1 MEIATRDISGA
12 GKVKN
17 IQQKRYCLLCVVLS
31 LFLITT
37 LVLVGNSFGATGFPQ
52 DDPYKVVKDAINE
65 IIGVLQNP
73 AYKGECNKEKRRAK
87 LRELVYQIFDFQET
101 SKWVLGRHRRQFTP
115 KQFKEFSDLFA
126 KLLEKTYIKK
136 VESYSGQK
144 IIFGREIKF
153 SRNKVEIRTKVLY
166 NGQEV
171 PIYYRLIRKHGKWV
185 GYDVVIDGV
194 SLVKNYRSQFNELLR
209 KKSPEKV
216 LEEMRNK
223 INQPEKGDGS
233 SAAGA

>member
-1 MEIATRDISGA
+1 MFERYPGIGRIMKMKLMKGISTCRILA
-12 GKVKN
+12 VFMA
-17 IQQKRYCLLCVVLS
+17 I
-31 LFLITT
+31 LFISSGS
-37 LVLVGNSFGATGFPQ
+37 VYAGFPQ
-52 DDPYKVVKDAINE
+52 DDPYKVVKDAING

-73 AYKGECNKEKRRAK
+73 AYKGECNKERRRAR

-101 SKWVLGRHRRQFTP
+101 SKWVLGRHRRQFSP
-115 KQFKEFSDLFA
+115 EQFQEFSDLFA
-126 KLLEKTYIKK
+126 KLLEKTYLKK
-136 VESYSGQK
+136 VESYSGER
-144 IIFGREIKF
+144 IIFGKEIKF

-171 PIYYRLIRKHGKWV
+171 PIYYRLIRKKGRWV

-209 KKSPEKV
+209 KKSPEQV

-223 INQPEKGDGS
+223 VNQPEKEEPS
-233 SAAGA
+233 TAKP